1 MPFNLLTC
9 LADSSLPMTISDAD
23 EIDMVR
29 VLSDAGLVC
38 ARLPGLNEHGDL
50 SQYTGCAT
58 VLEVTARGR
67 TLSAKAGSGRPSA
80 DPLATRELMTVDPER
95 NYAPWFN
102 SSVQP
107 FF

>member
-9 LADSSLPMTISDAD
+9 LAHSSLPRTIADAE

-29 VLSDAGLVC
+29 VLSEAGLVR
-38 ARLPGLNEHGDL
+38 ARLPGLTDHGDL
-50 SQYTGCAT
+50 PQYTGCAT

-67 TLSAKAGSGRPSA
+67 NLSAKAGTARPSA
-80 DPLATRELMTVDPER
+80 DPLAGGDLMTVDPER